1 MSHDRIDPDLVRALS
16 RPFAYPHDP
25 TAARGVVL
33 VQTHLSWVF
42 LTESHVYKL
51 RKDVD
56 LGFVRFLSRSERDA
70 DCAREIR
77 LNRRLS
83 PDVYLGIASVRRVA
97 GGYEVGRVREDAEFE
112 EGNTVA
118 EHCVVMRRLPDG
130 RDALSLLDAGRL
142 RGRQLDR
149 AAETVARFHERHRVA
164 PGADRL
170 EGWLASVVMPVED
183 NFRALSPFAGKVVSR
198 SALLRARDRAR
209 SFHER
214 NRGPIETRASRGRVV
229 DGHGDLHLAHVWFEQ
244 DDSAPLIIDCL
255 EFSEELR
262 TIDAANDV
270 AFLAM
275 DLRYRRR
282 TSLAERFLR
291 TYAREVDDFDLYCV
305 VDYFMSY
312 RAAVRAKVAA
322 LVAADERLD
331 TEQRSGAAGSARR
344 HLDMAGR
351 LLAPDLRGAL
361 VLASGIVGTGKSTL
375 AEVAADELR
384 GVVISSDRVR
394 KRLAGLPPSA
404 RTGDALDR
412 GLYSR
417 ERTDETYAG
426 LLERAAPVVDS
437 GRVAVLDAT
446 FSEASKRSRT
456 HDWARK
462 REIPVV
468 LVEVRCTEREV
479 LRRLSRREVTGAD
492 ASDAG
497 PTFYRTSARRFEPT
511 DEWPREDHVV
521 VRTDERGWRGRAR
534 RALRERMKKRV

>member
-1 MSHDRIDPDLVRALS
+1 MSHDRIDPDLLRALS
-16 RPFAYPHDP
+16 RPSSYPHDP
-25 TAARGVVL
+25 GATRGVVL

-42 LTESHVYKL
+42 LTESRVYKL

-56 LGFVRFLSRSERDA
+56 LGFVCFLSRSERDA

-77 LNRRLS
+77 LNRRLA
-83 PDVYLGIASVRRVA
+83 PDVYLGIAPVRQVA
-97 GGYEVGRVREDAEFE
+97 GGYEVGPVREDADLE
-112 EGNTVA
+112 EGSGVA

-130 RDALSLLDAGRL
+130 RDALSLLAAGRL

-164 PGADRL
+164 PGADRV
-170 EGWLASVVMPVED
+170 EGWLSSVVTPVED
-183 NFRALSPFAGKVVSR
+183 NFRALSPFAGRVVAR
-198 SALLRARDRAR
+198 STLLRARDRAR

-214 NRGPIETRASRGRVV
+214 NRGALEARAAGGKGV
-229 DGHGDLHLAHVWFEQ
+229 DGHGDLHLAHVWFEH
-244 DDSAPLIIDCL
+244 DDAEPLIIDCL

-275 DLRYRRR
+275 DLRYRGR
-282 TSLAERFLR
+282 TGLAERFLR
-291 TYAREVDDFDLYCV
+291 VYARESDDFDLYRV

-331 TEQRSGAAGSARR
+331 SEQRSGAAGSARR

-351 LLAPDLRGAL
+351 LLAPDSRGAL
-361 VLASGIVGTGKSTL
+361 VLACGIVGTGKSTL
-375 AEVAADELR
+375 AEVVADELR
-384 GVVISSDRVR
+384 GAVISSDRVR
-394 KRLAGLPPSA
+394 KRLAGLPPTT
-404 RTGDALDR
+404 RTEDALDR

-417 ERTDETYAG
+417 ARTDQTYAG

-446 FSEASKRSRT
+446 FSDAAKRSRAR
-456 HDWARK
+456 DWAGK
-462 REIPVV
+462 RDVPVV
-468 LVEVRCTEREV
+468 LVEVRCAEREV
-479 LRRLSRREVTGAD
+479 LRRLARREVAGGD
-492 ASDAG
+492 VSDAG
-497 PTFYRTSARRFEPT
+497 PSFYRSSARRFEPT
-511 DEWPREDHVV
+511 NEWPREDHVV

-534 RALRERMKKRV
+534 RTLGPRLRRRV